1 MIEGWWALPALIYT
15 SSIQYLSPYNRK
27 TMARITNKSVFNALS
42 GRIGKELVIKQYGDK
57 VVVSK
62 YPDMSKVKPSKWQ
75 MRGRER
81 IKEATAYALS
91 ILNDPHLKAAFEKE
105 LKPGES
111 VYHKAKKQYFEKL
124 KQNNALWRNVNSK

>member
-1 MIEGWWALPALIYT
+1 
-15 SSIQYLSPYNRK
+15 
-27 TMARITNKSVFNALS
+27 MARITNKSVFNALS

-62 YPDMSKVKPSKWQ
+62 YPDMSKVKPSKCQIEW
-75 MRGRER
+75 REK

-91 ILNDPHLKAAFEKE
+91 ILNDPDLKATFEKG

-124 KQNNALWRNVNSK
+124 KQNSALWRNGNGK

>member
-1 MIEGWWALPALIYT
+1 
-15 SSIQYLSPYNRK
+15 
-27 TMARITNKSVFNALS
+27 MARISNQSVFNALS
-42 GRIGKELVIKQYGDK
+42 GAIGKDLVVKQYKDK

-62 YPDMSKVKPSKWQ
+62 YPDMSRVKPSKQ
-75 MRGRER
+75 QLEGRQR

-91 ILNDPHLKAAFEKE
+91 ILNDPTLRAAFEKG

-124 KQNNALWRNVNSK
+124 KQRSGLWRDADSK